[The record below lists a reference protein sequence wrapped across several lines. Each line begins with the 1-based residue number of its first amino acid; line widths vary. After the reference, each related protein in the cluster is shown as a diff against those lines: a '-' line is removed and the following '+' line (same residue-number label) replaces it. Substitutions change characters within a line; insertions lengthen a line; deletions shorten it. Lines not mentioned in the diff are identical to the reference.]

1 MAIDTHC
8 HIFDEAFNLD
18 RMEVINRITE
28 NKISKAI
35 VVGYNNK
42 TNKDAYELALKYPF
56 LYNTAGIHPDQATNY
71 TANDLDILEEFIK
84 THKVYA
90 IGECGLDYYW
100 VKDNIDKQKEL
111 FEAQIKLAIKYDL
124 PLVIHSRDAIYD
136 TYELLSKYKGMIK
149 FVMHCYSSSKE
160 MAFRFIELGGMISL
174 GGPVTFK
181 NAKVSKE
188 VAKNIPLDKLM
199 VETDCPYL
207 APMPFRGKR
216 NEPAFVQLVI
226 EEIAKIREIDSKEVE
241 RITDE
246 NAIKFFNLK

>member
-1 MAIDTHC
+1 M
-8 HIFDEAFNLD
+8 
-18 RMEVINRITE
+18 
-28 NKISKAI
+28 
-35 VVGYNNK
+35 
-42 TNKDAYELALKYPF
+42 
-56 LYNTAGIHPDQATNY
+56 
-71 TANDLDILEEFIK
+71 
-84 THKVYA
+84 
-90 IGECGLDYYW
+90 